1 MTFSFPVALKL
12 VGRRCL
18 IVGDGAEAAQRL
30 EALAAAGAELA
41 LVSANPT
48 ADVRLRAHELGA
60 ALAERDY
67 RTSDLDGVWLAVL
80 CDRNPQLA
88 TRMSADAEARQVF
101 FCAVDQPAPSS
112 YSHVALVRSGALC
125 VTIGTEGKAPAL
137 ARRLK
142 QELARALGN
151 PAVSSFVDAIVK
163 LRENAPT
170 EGRGALLSR
179 EAARLRLEGA
189 FVVDAPER

>member
-18 IVGDGAEAAQRL
+18 IVGDGAEAVQRL

-48 ADVRLRAHELGA
+48 SDLRMRASELGA

-67 RTSDLDGVWLAVL
+67 HTSDLDGAWLAVL
-80 CDRNPQLA
+80 CDQNSELA
-88 TRMSADAEARQVF
+88 TRIGADAEARQVF
-101 FCAVDQPAPSS
+101 FCAVDQPTPSS
-112 YSHVALVRSGALC
+112 YSHVALVRSGPLC
-125 VTIGTEGKAPAL
+125 VAIGTEGKAPAL

-142 QELARALGN
+142 QELARALEN
-151 PAVSSFVDAIVK
+151 PAVSAFVDALVK
-163 LRENAPT
+163 LRESAPA
-170 EGRGALLSR
+170 EGRGALLTR
-179 EAARLRLEGA
+179 EAARFRLEGA
-189 FVVDAPER
+189 FVVDESS

>member
-18 IVGDGAEAAQRL
+18 IVGDGAEAVQRL
-30 EALAAAGAELA
+30 EALATAGADLV
-41 LVSANPT
+41 LVSASPSPH
-48 ADVRLRAHELGA
+48 LRSRALELGA
-60 ALAERDY
+60 ALALRDY
-67 RTSDLDGVWLAVL
+67 HTSDLDGVWLAVL
-80 CDRNPQLA
+80 CDQNSELA
-88 TRMSADAEARQVF
+88 TRMGADAEARQVF

-112 YSHVALVRSGALC
+112 YSHVALVRSGPLC
-125 VTIGTEGKAPAL
+125 VAIGSEGKAPAL

-151 PAVSSFVDAIVK
+151 PAVSAFVDALIE
-163 LRENAPT
+163 LRQSAPT
-170 EGRGALLSR
+170 EGRGALLTR